1 MYNLKIVS
9 TIISTLVIFSSSGTF
24 FVEAADNADPE
35 LTEDISISSV
45 NIYSGSCGDDL
56 NCILDS
62 DGVLKIEGEGSVLKS
77 NNELRE
83 YRKLINEVVFNAP
96 IKEIG
101 AFVFNECSN
110 LRHISLP
117 DSVKK
122 IDYLAF
128 SYSGLEDA
136 TLGNNVNTIGQ
147 AAFYGCENLSK
158 VTIPMSVI
166 NISPDA
172 FKKCTS
178 LSDIYYGA
186 DEQSWNKRY
195 YRNYFDAVIHFT
207 DGVSAPDSTPT
218 PRPSSGGSGSSSGGG
233 GSSGHD
239 TDYYD
244 SLIPTET
251 DRFSYTLDGNT
262 LHISLWGNLDMSY
275 YDHGEYVFNS
285 RTGHFKEIRK
295 PEGRLVT
302 NRDKSLFI
310 AAYDSRCLISTR
322 VFPIDSV
329 VRGFNFSDFDM
340 ELPYEPESLSVKAFL
355 WYDDNRLEPLCES
368 SELTDIPGTA
378 YECYGMVTVTSK
390 DSRLRRDEVKFDII
404 HSDYF
409 DGTFGINEN
418 GFTLSNYI
426 IKKGNTDIDEHMFEM
441 VHAYVIK
448 DEMTGEFT
456 FLSYELMDEAQTVEL
471 SSADITDISDVRLAA
486 QGNTYYFNS
495 EPYICVN
502 GVGAG
507 WGTDNSILEEYI
519 KDNPNGSVKL
529 VDRESYADKGDGLYD
544 YIFIEYPV
552 TATVD
557 SIETDDD
564 GIVRITLS
572 NSSNGAEVIS
582 WDINDT
588 DTNCIIKYRGE
599 MIPYTSLKS
608 GNEIEVTYD
617 ILYCGKHAENLEYI
631 YINVL
636 SDDIDIPE
644 PTESVPEE
652 FCFNGVSSSV
662 YVNSYN
668 GEVSLGGSLWID
680 HTGQGGDMTVS
691 VDLYENDNIAY
702 TKNIALP
709 HGADYLCFSGNAI
722 SDYSGTPDSAKI
734 RVKDSESELYSAQLP
749 LANAQSVFDVNGRIV
764 EIANDGMAYFNIEK
778 ADRFE
783 DILDIDRR
791 NIQHN
796 IKTNIDAQLAED
808 MFLLYANACI
818 AKNADGYSIIS
829 IAPYNCGQVKTFKAS
844 QISLNDTVFDYNM
857 LRKIAV
863 KTDDR
868 ISCYDMMYEIWGSK
882 PNTAILYVDGEE
894 IGAVDYDTFFE
905 YIINNPNA
913 DVKIIDRTEVASTS
927 TDGKYE
933 YIFVRNP
940 K

>member
-1 MYNLKIVS
+1 MNNLKLVS
-9 TIISTLVIFSSSGTF
+9 TIISILVVFSSSGTF
-24 FVEAADNADPE
+24 FAEAANNTEP
-35 LTEDISISSV
+35 TEDISISSV
-45 NIYSGSCGDDL
+45 NIYSGSCGYNL
-56 NCILDS
+56 NCTLDS
-62 DGVLKIEGEGSVLKS
+62 DGVLTIEGEGTILES

-96 IKEIG
+96 IEEIG

-128 SYSGLEDA
+128 SYSALEDA
-136 TLGNNVNTIGQ
+136 TLGNNVKTIEH
-147 AAFYGCENLSK
+147 AAFYGCENLSR

-166 NISPDA
+166 NIYPDT
-172 FKKCTS
+172 FKNCTS

-186 DEQSWNKRY
+186 DEQSWIKRY

-207 DGVSAPDSTPT
+207 DGVSAPDPTPT
-218 PRPSSGGSGSSSGGG
+218 PRPSSGGGGSSSGGGGG

-239 TDYYD
+239 MDYYD

-251 DRFSYTLDGNT
+251 DRFSYTLDRNI

-295 PEGRLVT
+295 PEGRLVS
-302 NRDKSLFI
+302 NRDKLLFI
-310 AAYDSRCLISTR
+310 AAYDRGCLLSTR

-329 VRGFNFSDFDM
+329 VRGFNFSDFDI

-355 WYDDNRLEPLCES
+355 WYDDNSLEPICEP

-378 YECYGMVTVTSK
+378 YECYGIVTSIP
-390 DSRLRRDEVKFDII
+390 DGTNGQRWDEVKFDII

-409 DGTFGINEN
+409 DDLFGINEN
-418 GFTLSNYI
+418 DFTLMNYI
-426 IKKGNTDIDEHMFEM
+426 IKKGNTDIDEHMYEM

-448 DEMTGEFT
+448 DEITDEFT

-507 WGTDNSILEEYI
+507 WGTDNSILEKYI

-572 NSSNGAEVIS
+572 NSSNGAEVIT
-582 WDINDT
+582 WDINDA

-599 MIPYTSLKS
+599 MIPYTCLKS
-608 GNEIEVTYD
+608 GNEIEVTYN
-617 ILYCGKHAENLEYI
+617 ILDCGNNTENLEYI

-652 FCFNGVSSSV
+652 FSLNGVSSSV

-668 GEVSLGGSLWID
+668 GEVFLGGSLWID

-722 SDYSGTPDSAKI
+722 RDYSGTPDNAII
-734 RVKDSESELYSAQLP
+734 RVKDSECELYSAQLP

-783 DILDIDRR
+783 DMLDIDRR
-791 NIQHN
+791 SIQYN
-796 IKTNIDAQLAED
+796 IKTNIDAQIAED
-808 MFLLYANACI
+808 MFLLYETACI

-844 QISLNDTVFDYNM
+844 QISIDDTVFDYNV
-857 LRKIAV
+857 LHKIAV
-863 KTDDR
+863 KSYDR
-868 ISCYDMMYEIWGSK
+868 ISYYDMQIWS
-882 PNTAILYVDGEE
+882 PARLFVDGVE
-894 IGAVDYDTFFE
+894 IGAVDHDTFSD
-905 YIINNPNA
+905 YIVNNPNA